1 MHILHSGVLKY
12 IAVLIERSCIDV
24 IDLVLR
30 ALNLLFSVC
39 VILRQL

>member
-1 MHILHSGVLKY
+1 MHILHSGVLTY
-12 IAVLIERSCIDV
+12 IAVLIERSRIDL